1 MSLYP
6 EIEPYK
12 SGIFEPGDGNNL
24 LYWEE
29 CGNAEGKPAVVLHGG
44 PGSGCTPWWR
54 RLFDPHAYRIILFD
68 QRNCGRSKPNASDP
82 KTDLTNNNTVN
93 LISDI
98 ETLRK
103 FVGVDQWLVI
113 GASWGSTLALA
124 YSETYPER
132 VTDAVLFGVSTGTRK
147 EFDWLFR
154 GGAAIFFPEQWERLK
169 SHVSPRLRDIDIV
182 EAYSQMLNDPD
193 ADVRQKAA
201 AAWCEWES
209 ATPGWPST
217 NKIQTRFT
225 DPSFA
230 LAFARLVTHYVSHN
244 AWLEDGIL
252 LRNIGTI
259 SKLPGFP
266 IQGRFDFQSPL
277 ERTWSMIARMDR
289 AVQVIFQVKLHI
301 VLNTFTS
308 YRKVDRRGFEPLTSR
323 VLGRNR
329 N

>member
-1 MSLYP
+1 MFRRLIIILTSLYP

-12 SGIFEPGDGNNL
+12 SGMLDTGDSNL

-29 CGNAEGKPAVVLHGG
+29 CGNPEGKPAVVLHGG

-54 RLFDPHAYRIILFD
+54 RLFNPRAYRILLFD

-82 KTDLTNNNTVN
+82 KTDLSNNNTMK
-93 LISDI
+93 LISDMEI
-98 ETLRK
+98 LRK
-103 FVGVDQWLVI
+103 FVGADRWLVM

-132 VTDAVLFGVSTGTRK
+132 VTQAVLFGVSTGTRK

-154 GGAAIFFPEQWERLK
+154 GGVAIFFPEQWERLK
-169 SHVSPRLRDIDIV
+169 SHISPKLRGIDTV
-182 EAYSQMLNDPD
+182 AAYSQMLNDPNL
-193 ADVRQKAA
+193 AVRQKAA
-201 AAWCEWES
+201 EAWCEWES
-209 ATPGWPST
+209 VSSEWPPT
-217 NKIQTRFT
+217 NKIQTRFA

-252 LRNIGTI
+252 LHNAGTI
-259 SKLPGFP
+259 SKLSGIL

-277 ERTWSMIARMDR
+277 GNAWDLKKAWPKAELIVVDSGHSPNDNITSEIIRATDR
-289 AVQVIFQVKLHI
+289 
-301 VLNTFTS
+301 
-308 YRKVDRRGFEPLTSR
+308 FENSS
-323 VLGRNR
+323 
-329 N
+329 